1 MVGLGV
7 LSRHA
12 KNLSRENRDHLR
24 AGISKDL
31 MFGLERFMEGGYY
44 ANLRNLLALGREAT
58 WLEEQQK
65 VEVAIHSL
73 KHKLHRGNCR
83 DTVIKAKQYLVIC
96 KSNGCRRE
104 KNLAAQL
111 FAAVNSL
118 AND

>member
-1 MVGLGV
+1 MGLGV

-73 KHKLHRGNCR
+73 KHELHRGNCR
-83 DTVIKAKQYLVIC
+83 DAVMKAEQYLVIC
-96 KSNGCRRE
+96 KSNGWKRE
-104 KNLAAQL
+104 KNLAARVL
-111 FAAVNSL
+111 AAVNSL
-118 AND
+118 TDD

>member
-1 MVGLGV
+1 MGLGV

-24 AGISKDL
+24 AEISKDL

-65 VEVAIHSL
+65 VEVANHSL
-73 KHKLHRGNCR
+73 KHELHRGNCH
-83 DTVIKAKQYLVIC
+83 DAVMKAEQYLVIC
-96 KSNGCRRE
+96 KSIGWKRE
-104 KNLAAQL
+104 KNLAARVL
-111 FAAVNSL
+111 AAVNSL
-118 AND
+118 TDD